1 MANRSDRL
9 GPAERA
15 VYELVERGAIDAA
28 HAGLYRRP
36 LLALARAGL
45 VRRDDDGA
53 YTAVQAKGDKRAS
66 TPPPAAPVSVPPP
79 PEAPPMQT
87 LVVRVPVAMLE
98 ALDAMGPTRSEAARL
113 VLARALA
120 ARSGQRMRAG

>member
-45 VRRDDDGA
+45 VRREDDGA
-53 YTAVQAKGDKRAS
+53 YTAIQAKTDKRAS
-66 TPPPAAPVSVPPP
+66 TPPPAAPPPP
-79 PEAPPMQT
+79 ASEPMQT
-87 LVVRVPVAMLE
+87 LVVRVPAAMLE
-98 ALDAMGPTRSEAARL
+98 ALDAIGPTRSEAARV

-120 ARSGQRMRAG
+120 ARSGQRIRAG